1 MLICS
6 GHLTTDSIHNPGH
19 PSTALPNRA
28 FPGVLPLHAL
38 VVSPASFNLLKDLP
52 WSFLAFHL

>member
-6 GHLTTDSIHNPGH
+6 GHLTTDSIHHPNH

-28 FPGVLPLHAL
+28 LRGALPLHVL
-38 VVSPASFNLLKDLP
+38 VVSPASFNLKDLP
-52 WSFLAFHL
+52 WSFLAFYL